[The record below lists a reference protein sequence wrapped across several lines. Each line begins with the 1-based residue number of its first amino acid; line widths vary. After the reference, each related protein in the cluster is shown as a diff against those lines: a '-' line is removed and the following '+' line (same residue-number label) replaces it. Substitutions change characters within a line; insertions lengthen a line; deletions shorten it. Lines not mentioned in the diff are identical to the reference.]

1 MSSLLVSC
9 APGKSDFDVGTI
21 WRTENGVCA
30 ASHAKSRQNVGFHAH
45 NFNYATRCGMSALQC
60 RIERLY
66 FDIDIVQDS
75 RYSFSTEYTYIYR
88 VGQQLSTLILHT
100 TSQDP
105 PLQEH

>member
-1 MSSLLVSC
+1 
-9 APGKSDFDVGTI
+9 
-21 WRTENGVCA
+21 
-30 ASHAKSRQNVGFHAH
+30 
-45 NFNYATRCGMSALQC
+45 MSALQC